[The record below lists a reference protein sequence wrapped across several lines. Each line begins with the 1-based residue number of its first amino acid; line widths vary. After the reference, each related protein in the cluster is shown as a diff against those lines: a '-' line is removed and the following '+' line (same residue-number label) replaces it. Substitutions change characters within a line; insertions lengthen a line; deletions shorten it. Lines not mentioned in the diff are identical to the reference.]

1 MAVVT
6 SFSPD
11 SNFWEL
17 NPQLLLD
24 PALKAYHKADKSKD
38 KDSSSKALWWVAL
51 CYDLD
56 PDNKWRGGILEEKQ
70 VMLAEELGLGKDFY
84 RKAKKELDIIIAAY
98 LRFTDSP
105 AKRQLRMLEQKMEEK
120 TAFMSK
126 TKYGEDTYDI
136 LDKMMVSDD
145 KLYALLAKVTKQLSE
160 ETGEGQGKGGSAA
173 SLSDG
178 GEI

>member
-6 SFSPD
+6 SFSHD

-24 PALKAYHKADKSKD
+24 PAIKAYHKADRSKD
-38 KDSSSKALWWVAL
+38 KESSSMGMWWVAL

-56 PDNKWRGGILEEKQ
+56 PDNKWRGGVLEERQ
-70 VMLAEELGLGKDFY
+70 QLIGEELLGNKDY
-84 RKAKKELDIIIAAY
+84 YAKHRKELDPIIASY
-98 LRFTDSP
+98 VRFTDSP

-120 TAFMSK
+120 TAFMAK
-126 TKYGEDTYDI
+126 TKYNEDTYEV
-136 LDKMMVSDD
+136 LDKMMVSDE
-145 KLYALLAKVTKQLSE
+145 KLYNLLAKVQKQLSE